1 MESFQFFACSGF
13 NIVIMNNFYLARV
26 IRVCAVSNFGFFLL
40 IDKVLVITIF
50 IILQCSEALENNE
63 LSHEDEI

>member
-1 MESFQFFACSGF
+1 MESFQFFECSGF
-13 NIVIMNNFYLARV
+13 NIVIMNNFYLARGPRV

-50 IILQCSEALENNE
+50 IIYFSVQT
-63 LSHEDEI
+63 HEKITN